1 MASQSTA
8 ASESPSLLSLPSNNL
23 AYLGVV
29 AALVSAVI
37 HLYLAPVVMGFD
49 PTTGVLF
56 YLNAAGWV
64 VGATLFF
71 TRYWRRELHL
81 VAAGYAVL
89 TIVAYVAMGGPTN
102 SMAIASK
109 VAEAVVALVAGYL
122 YAAE

>member
-8 ASESPSLLSLPSNNL
+8 ASESSLLSLPSNNL

-37 HLYLAPVVMGFD
+37 HLYLAPTVIEFD

-56 YLNAAGWV
+56 YLNALGWV
-64 VGATLFF
+64 VGVALFF

-89 TIVAYVAMGGPTN
+89 TIVAYFAMGGPTN
-102 SMAIASK
+102 PMAIASK
-109 VAEAVVALVAGYL
+109 VAEAVVALVAGSL

>member
-8 ASESPSLLSLPSNNL
+8 ASGSSLLSLPSNNL

-37 HLYLAPVVMGFD
+37 HLYLAPTVMGFD

-56 YLNAAGWV
+56 YLNALGWL
-64 VGATLFF
+64 VGVGLFF
-71 TRYWRRELHL
+71 TRYWRRALHL

-102 SMAIASK
+102 PMAIASK
-109 VAEAVVALVAGYL
+109 VAEAVVALVAGYF
-122 YAAE
+122 YASG